1 MTTLSL
7 RSTSPGQNTWELPA
21 EWQVRVG
28 SNLEPVSA
36 QLATSVFCLA
46 YEAQPGN
53 FHMQSNPW
61 HQAVHLL
68 AVSRGVQQGKWFN
81 WHEQQQQL
89 HTANTED
96 QKIFFLLAIRGLLA
110 ALGNTRFCVLKHV
123 FITSQSRK
131 DYSNVK
137 PLLFQGKGVPS
148 AFPRCHGSAQDLWA
162 LSYTSC
168 RRSSSLP
175 PSAGAVFWLASQGY
189 LGRSNKQD
197 LIDVV

>member
-1 MTTLSL
+1 MKSESGEQFRACFRTTGHFSLLSCIG
-7 RSTSPGQNTWELPA
+7 STVQAISTCNQTPDIKQCTC
-21 EWQVRVG
+21 WQSHGEFNR
-28 SNLEPVSA
+28 
-36 QLATSVFCLA
+36 
-46 YEAQPGN
+46 GN
-53 FHMQSNPW
+53 DLIDTNNNNNFTLQI
-61 HQAVHLL
+61 L
-68 AVSRGVQQGKWFN
+68 
-81 WHEQQQQL
+81 
-89 HTANTED
+89 
-96 QKIFFLLAIRGLLA
+96 KIKRFFLLAIRGLLA